1 VSAQVPHIFSKL
13 PEHQRE
19 TLKSHLS
26 QHTYSSGEHI
36 FRQDE
41 SGEALFF
48 IEEGCVKVT
57 RTSEEGKELLITY
70 LKKGD
75 FFGELSVLTGE
86 MRTAD
91 VVAQDRVVVSLMNA
105 EGFKACLSDPE
116 FSRLFMTALA
126 WRLHDSSERLSDLV
140 LYNVYRNVLETL
152 RSLAQEEE
160 HGEGKRLVVKARPTH
175 QEIAALVGSSR
186 EVITRTLRHLQLDG
200 RIEVKGKQVVIL

>member
-1 VSAQVPHIFSKL
+1 MSAQVPNIFSKL
-13 PEHQRE
+13 PEHQRK
-19 TLKSHLS
+19 TLVRHLT
-26 QHTYSSGEHI
+26 QQTYTPGDYV

-48 IEEGCVKVT
+48 ITEGCVKVT

-75 FFGELSVLTGE
+75 FFGELSVLTGSV
-86 MRTAD
+86 RTAD
-91 VVAQDRVVVSLMNA
+91 VVAQGHVEVSVMSS
-105 EGFKACLSDPE
+105 EGFEECLQRPE

-152 RSLAQEEE
+152 RSLAEEKE
-160 HGEGKRLVVKARPTH
+160 HQGSKRLVVQARPTH

-200 RIEVKGKQVVIL
+200 RIEVKGKQIVIL